1 MNPQPG
7 HREQGF
13 TLLELALTLVVVSI
27 LLTLAVPRLP
37 SLGRTDLEA
46 SADRLASTMTWLS
59 DEASLRGRIYRL
71 TLDLETESW
80 EVAGLSLFAPRNDGA
95 DGADRPGFQVDGED
109 PMARSIQ
116 LPDGVFL
123 DAVVDRDGETTA
135 GTRAIWFHPEGSSET
150 VAVRLHEE
158 DGAATTVTLR
168 AATGSAVRGETI
180 YVDARDRR

>member
-1 MNPQPG
+1 MNPGPG
-7 HREQGF
+7 HREHGF

-46 SADRLASTMTWLS
+46 SADRLASTMTYLS

-80 EVAGLSLFAPRNDGA
+80 DVAGLSPFAPRGA
-95 DGADRPGFQVDGED
+95 SADSPGFLVDGED

-135 GTRAIWFHPEGSSET
+135 GTRAIYFLPEGSSET
-150 VAVRLHEE
+150 VAVRLHEQ

-168 AATGSAVRGETI
+168 AATGSAVRGETT
-180 YVDARDRR
+180 YDETRDRR